1 MKTLLQEYKH
11 FFQFLACPVFI
22 RKPTNKIKLNII
34 ISLILI
40 LFPIAILLGLVTEA
54 PIIKSF
60 FCVGKDLMEEEFIK
74 WGPLL
79 SILVGSVLGP
89 IIEEFLFRYYLN
101 KLFGNLLYIFIN
113 TTILIYSFTELTT
126 KQFLIYILLAAIM
139 IYLINIFLKKNYASR
154 RMIFQLFKK
163 LFYLLFYL
171 SALTF
176 GLVHVGNYQIC
187 HNHSILIIFLVL
199 PQLFAGLILGYAR
212 LKYGIFTSIILHS
225 LNNFIAI
232 GLMFLTK

>member
-1 MKTLLQEYKH
+1 M
-11 FFQFLACPVFI
+11 
-22 RKPTNKIKLNII
+22 
-34 ISLILI
+34 
-40 LFPIAILLGLVTEA
+40 
-54 PIIKSF
+54 
-60 FCVGKDLMEEEFIK
+60 
-74 WGPLL
+74 L

-163 LFYLLFYL
+163 YFYLLFYL